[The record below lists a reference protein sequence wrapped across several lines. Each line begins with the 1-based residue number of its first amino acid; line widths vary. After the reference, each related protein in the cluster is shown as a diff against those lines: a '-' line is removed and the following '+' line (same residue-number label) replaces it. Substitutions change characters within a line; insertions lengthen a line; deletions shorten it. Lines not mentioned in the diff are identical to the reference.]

1 MEKVIFFNKNKLY
14 WPKKKKM
21 QYFIKK
27 INDEKEKISNFPKKK
42 EYLFEDPNTFLI
54 LPNESDFK
62 FIINKKP
69 IGPRYNNDHKLIPYS
84 IIGSPK
90 QMSHKTTMNKSLSIR
105 SKMSIN
111 QKLNHNYNNY
121 FSSRDYKEVT
131 DKDIRNMFNRL
142 KDNIYCNVRKEKS
155 EMNKKE
161 KDVKKEIIYRQ
172 LKIQENSLKNNKY
185 YLTQNKKIH
194 QKIQRQIDL
203 YLKRRKF
210 NSSNSSNLSSN
221 FLMDSANNYFFKK
234 EAKTM
239 MEANKNFETIDK
251 KYYNKI
257 NSYDEKKKDKNFFTN
272 PNVKWEM
279 SLRRPKH
286 FNGVI
291 KKVLNIHTPEHP
303 YWFISTERTSKSR
316 EVILDSRFNTTK
328 TNNIFEN
335 KDNKEQKY
343 FEDFNTLNIKGE
355 KLIDFEE
362 NMCKKLKGKKK
373 LYKYKYED
381 KYLRDLNIITNYYLR
396 GRSLLQSSKEIN
408 DKK

>member
-1 MEKVIFFNKNKLY
+1 MEKIIFFKKNRLSK
-14 WPKKKKM
+14 PKNRI

-27 INDEKEKISNFPKKK
+27 INDEKEKITNFPKKK
-42 EYLFEDPNTFLI
+42 EFLFEDPNTFLI
-54 LPNESDFK
+54 LPNESNFK

-69 IGPRYNNDHKLIPYS
+69 IGPRYNSNHKLIPYS
-84 IIGSPK
+84 IIGTPK

-161 KDVKKEIIYRQ
+161 KDVKKEIICKQ
-172 LKIQENSLKNNKY
+172 LKIQENSLKNSKF
-185 YLTQNKKIH
+185 YLTQNIKIH
-194 QKIQRQIDL
+194 HKIQRKIDL

-210 NSSNSSNLSSN
+210 NTSNSSSLSSN

-234 EAKTM
+234 EAKTLN
-239 MEANKNFETIDK
+239 EGNKDIETIDK
-251 KYYNKI
+251 KYYNKL
-257 NSYDEKKKDKNFFTN
+257 NGYVDKKNDKNYFTN

-279 SLRRPKH
+279 SLRKPKH
-286 FNGVI
+286 FKGVI

-303 YWFISTERTSKSR
+303 YWFISTERSPKSK
-316 EVILDSRFNTTK
+316 EVILDSRFTTDK
-328 TNNIFEN
+328 NILEN
-335 KDNKEQKY
+335 KDNKKQKY
-343 FEDFNTLNIKGE
+343 FEDVNTLNIKGE

-362 NMCKKLKGKKK
+362 NLCKKLKGKKK

-381 KYLRDLNIITNYYLR
+381 KYLRDLNIATNYNLR
-396 GRSLLQSSKEIN
+396 GRSLFKSNKEIN
-408 DKK
+408 NKK

>member
-1 MEKVIFFNKNKLY
+1 MEKIILFNKNRLY
-14 WPKKKKM
+14 KPKKKI

-54 LPNESDFK
+54 LPNESNFK

-69 IGPRYNNDHKLIPYS
+69 IGPRYNSNHKLIPYS
-84 IIGSPK
+84 IIGTPK

-111 QKLNHNYNNY
+111 QKLNHNHNSY
-121 FSSRDYKEVT
+121 FTSRDYKEVT
-131 DKDIRNMFNRL
+131 DKDIRNIFNRL

-155 EMNKKE
+155 EINKKE
-161 KDVKKEIIYRQ
+161 KDVKKDIISKQ
-172 LKIQENSLKNNKY
+172 LKIQENSLKNNKF

-194 QKIQRQIDL
+194 HKIQRQIDL

-210 NSSNSSNLSSN
+210 NTSNSSNLSSN

-239 MEANKNFETIDK
+239 AEANKNIETINK
-251 KYYNKI
+251 KYYKI
-257 NSYDEKKKDKNFFTN
+257 SSYDDTKNEKNYFTN

-291 KKVLNIHTPEHP
+291 KKVLNIHTPKHP
-303 YWFISTERTSKSR
+303 YWFISTERSPKSK
-316 EVILDSRFNTTK
+316 EVILDSRFNTAK
-328 TNNIFEN
+328 KILEN
-335 KDNKEQKY
+335 KDNKDNKY
-343 FEDFNTLNIKGE
+343 FEDVNTLNIKGE

-362 NMCKKLKGKKK
+362 NLCKKLKGKKK

-381 KYLRDLNIITNYYLR
+381 KYLRDLNIATNYYIR
-396 GRSLLQSSKEIN
+396 GRSLFQSSKEIN
-408 DKK
+408 NKKLI